1 MSEDKTEEVITGS
14 LSGEDAATSATDLP
28 EESVPSEAVE
38 VEPAAAQQ
46 SDQSGSEDGTAPLDA
61 LGEILFKSIDG
72 LERNIDHRFSQTA
85 ASLANLADQLSFLPK
100 QIRNIA
106 GKIDDVSTAIADSN
120 YRSLLLGIVS
130 IYDLAEQMLR
140 TLSASDQGEGHRCLA
155 TVTLQLRQI
164 LESNGLVRIVTE
176 GQFDPKRHRAI
187 ESFAC
192 ETPEKNDTIKEEVR
206 PGFLDGSKVLRF
218 AEVTVWKYTGT
229 PGETVNPASPSEI
242 LPETAK
248 EHEGQR

>member
-1 MSEDKTEEVITGS
+1 MSEDKTEEYITAS
-14 LSGEDAATSATDLP
+14 SSGEDSESSATDLP
-28 EESVPSEAVE
+28 EEAVSSAAEE
-38 VEPAAAQQ
+38 VESAADEQNN
-46 SDQSGSEDGTAPLDA
+46 QSGSENETDPLAA
-61 LGEILFKSIDG
+61 LGEILYKSIDG

-85 ASLANLADQLSFLPK
+85 ASLSSLADQLSFLPK

-164 LESNGLVRIVTE
+164 LESNGLIRIVTE

-229 PGETVNPASPSEI
+229 PGETGDPATPPEI
-242 LPETAK
+242 LPETAN
-248 EHEGQR
+248 EHEDQ